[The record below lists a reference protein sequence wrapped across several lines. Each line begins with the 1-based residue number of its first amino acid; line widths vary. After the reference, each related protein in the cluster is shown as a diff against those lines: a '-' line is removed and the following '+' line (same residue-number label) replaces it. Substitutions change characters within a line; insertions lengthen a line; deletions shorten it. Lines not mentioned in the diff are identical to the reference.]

1 MKPYS
6 PSCDENKQ
14 PILAV
19 LREVFAA
26 ARHVLEIGSGT
37 GQHAVFFAE
46 NLPHLVWQS
55 SDVVEHLAGIRLW
68 LVEAALPNTPA
79 PLVLDVG
86 HEAWPVTETD
96 AIFSANTTHIMAWP
110 QVEQMF
116 VGLGRVLR
124 PGGVFALYGPFNYNG
139 NYTSDSN
146 AHFDRW
152 LQARDPLSGV
162 RDFETL
168 DALAQRQELRLL
180 EDYEMPANNRTLVWR
195 KQE

>member
-55 SDVVEHLAGIRLW
+55 SDVVEHWAGIRLW